1 MKHPMRNL
9 KNSLYLILVLLTA
22 SCANVKKV
30 QVIQD
35 ALAVK
40 VVPDATAL
48 AEKVRLDSLLMVK
61 GIVTNIANNKIG
73 FSTMNAKLKID
84 YETSSDKR
92 NSITNISIQKDSC
105 IYITMRFDFGAIGIK
120 AFINK
125 DSIFLSFPQSKITER
140 HPLSYLQELIKIP
153 LSYQTIED
161 LVIGNPIFMDS
172 IDITSYKVMN
182 ERLHVSFIGKLF
194 KNLIILSEDNS
205 KLLELKLDDL
215 DMTKH
220 RTCDINYSNHTLV
233 KNTQFPLYRTIS
245 INAQTKFDIGMEI
258 KEFNFD
264 EPLKYT
270 FTIPKTGRR
279 K

>member
-1 MKHPMRNL
+1 MRII
-9 KNSLYLILVLLTA
+9 KNSLYLILILLSVA
-22 SCANVKKV
+22 CSNVKKV

-105 IYITMRFDFGAIGIK
+105 IYITMRFDLGVIGIK

-172 IDITSYKVMN
+172 IDITYYKVIN
-182 ERLHVSFIGKLF
+182 ERLQVSLMGKLF
-194 KNLIILSEDNS
+194 KNLIILSEDNT
-205 KLLELKLDDL
+205 KLIELKLDDV
-215 DMTKH
+215 DAAKH
-220 RTCDINYSNHTLV
+220 RTCDINYSQHTLV
-233 KNTQFPLYRTIS
+233 KNIQFPLYRTIS
-245 INAQTKFDIGMEI
+245 ISAQTKLDIGMEI

>member
-1 MKHPMRNL
+1 MRNL
-9 KNSLYLILVLLTA
+9 KNSLYVILVLLTS

-40 VVPDATAL
+40 VLPDATAL
-48 AEKVRLDSLLMVK
+48 AEKARLDSLLMVK
-61 GIVTNIANNKIG
+61 AIVTNIANNKIG

-84 YETSSDKR
+84 YETSKNKDSYIA
-92 NSITNISIQKDSC
+92 NLSIQKDSC
-105 IYITMRFDFGAIGIK
+105 MYITIRGAMGVIGLK

-125 DSIFLSFPQSKITER
+125 DSIVLIFPLSKKTER
-140 HPLSYLQELIKIP
+140 HPLSYLQEVIKIP

-161 LVIGNPIFMDS
+161 LVVGNPIFMDS
-172 IDITSYKVMN
+172 IDLISYKVMN
-182 ERLHVSFIGKLF
+182 ERLQVSLMGKLF
-194 KNLIILSEDNS
+194 KNLMILSEDNS
-205 KLLELKLDDL
+205 KLVELKLDDV
-215 DMTKH
+215 DITKH
-220 RTCDINYSNHTLV
+220 RTCDINYSEHTLV
-233 KNTQFPLYRTIS
+233 KNIQFPLNRTIS
-245 INAQTKFDIGMEI
+245 INAQTKLDIGMEF

-270 FTIPKTGRR
+270 FTIPKTGKR

>member
-1 MKHPMRNL
+1 MRNL
-9 KNSLYLILVLLTA
+9 KNSLYVILVLLTS

-40 VVPDATAL
+40 VVPDAAAL
-48 AEKVRLDSLLMVK
+48 AEKARQDSILMVK
-61 GIVTNIANNKIG
+61 GIVTNIANTKIG
-73 FSTMNAKLKID
+73 FSTMNAKLRID
-84 YETSSDKR
+84 YETSKNKDSYIA
-92 NSITNISIQKDSC
+92 NLSIQKDSC
-105 IYITMRFDFGAIGIK
+105 MHITIRGAMGVIGLK
-120 AFINK
+120 AYINK
-125 DSIFLSFPQSKITER
+125 DSIVLIFPLSKKTER
-140 HPLSYLQELIKIP
+140 HPLSYLQEVIKIP

-161 LVIGNPIFMDS
+161 LVVGNPIFMDS
-172 IDITSYKVMN
+172 IDLISYKVMN
-182 ERLHVSFIGKLF
+182 ERLQVSLMGKLF
-194 KNLIILSEDNS
+194 KNLMILSEDNS
-205 KLLELKLDDL
+205 KLVELKLDDV

-270 FTIPKTGRR
+270 FTIPKTGKR

>member
-1 MKHPMRNL
+1 MQQI
-9 KNSLYLILVLLTA
+9 KNTLCLVLILLSV

-40 VVPDATAL
+40 LEPDAAAL
-48 AEKVRLDSLLMVK
+48 AEKARLDSVLMVK
-61 GIVTNIANNKIG
+61 GIVTNIANTKIG
-73 FSTMNAKLKID
+73 FNTMNAKLRMD
-84 YETSSDKR
+84 YETSKNKDSYIA
-92 NSITNISIQKDSC
+92 NLSIQKDSC
-105 IYITMRFDFGAIGIK
+105 MYITIRGAMGVIGLK

-125 DSIFLSFPQSKITER
+125 DSIVLIFPLSKKTER
-140 HPLSYLQELIKIP
+140 HPLSYLQEVIKIP
-153 LSYQTIED
+153 LNYQTIED
-161 LVIGNPIFMDS
+161 LVVGNPIFMDS
-172 IDITSYKVMN
+172 IDIVSYKVMN
-182 ERLHVSFIGKLF
+182 ERLQVSLMGKLF

-205 KLLELKLDDL
+205 KLVELKLDDV

-220 RTCDINYSNHTLV
+220 RTCDINYSEHILV

-245 INAQTKFDIGMEI
+245 INAQTKLDIGMEI

-270 FTIPKTGRR
+270 FSIPKTGRR

>member
-1 MKHPMRNL
+1 MRNL
-9 KNSLYLILVLLTA
+9 KNSLYVILVLLTS

-40 VVPDATAL
+40 VLPDATAL
-48 AEKVRLDSLLMVK
+48 AEKARLDSLLMVK
-61 GIVTNIANNKIG
+61 AIVTNIANNKIG

-105 IYITMRFDFGAIGIK
+105 IYITMRFDLGAIGIK

-161 LVIGNPIFMDS
+161 LVIGNPIFIDS
-172 IDITSYKVMN
+172 IDITSYKVIN
-182 ERLHVSFIGKLF
+182 KKLQVSLMGKLF
-194 KNLIILSEDNS
+194 KNLMILSEDNS
-205 KLLELKLDDL
+205 KLVELKLDDV

-270 FTIPKTGRR
+270 FTIPKIGKR

>member
-1 MKHPMRNL
+1 MRNL
-9 KNSLYLILVLLTA
+9 KNSLYVILVLLTA

-48 AEKVRLDSLLMVK
+48 AEKARLDSLLMVK
-61 GIVTNIANNKIG
+61 AIVTNIANNKIG

-105 IYITMRFDFGAIGIK
+105 IYITMRFDLGAIGLK

-125 DSIFLSFPQSKITER
+125 DSIFLSFPQTKITER

-172 IDITSYKVMN
+172 TDITSYKVIN
-182 ERLHVSFIGKLF
+182 KRLQVSLMGKLF
-194 KNLIILSEDNS
+194 KNLMILSEDNS
-205 KLLELKLDDL
+205 KLVELKLDDV
-215 DMTKH
+215 DAAKH
-220 RTCDINYSNHTLV
+220 RTCDIIYSEHALV
-233 KNTQFPLYRTIS
+233 KNIQFPLNRNIS
-245 INAQTKFDIGMEI
+245 INAQTKIDIGMEI

-270 FTIPKTGRR
+270 FTIPKTGKR